1 MYKRILVISDNII
14 MASSFQEI
22 FEELDLMDVSV
33 DYSISPLSDKFK
45 FEEKLNK
52 GVFVYNLKSDQHL
65 EEIIEK
71 YDLVF
76 SIHCKQIFPKK
87 LINSLKCMNVHPG
100 YIPLNRGWY
109 PQVFSIIYDLPIGA
123 TIHEIDEDLDHGNI
137 IDRELVEKEIID
149 TSFTLYNKVIQK
161 EKSLL
166 KKNLFSIISNSY
178 TTIKPENEGHL
189 YLRAD
194 FNKLCEIDLN
204 QSTTAKDIINKLRA
218 LTHDEFKNAFFIDP
232 KTGKKVFISINL
244 EYEK

>member
-1 MYKRILVISDNII
+1 

>member
-33 DYSISPLSDKFK
+33 DYSISPFSDKFK

-52 GVFVYNLKSDQHL
+52 GVFVYNLKSNQHL

-87 LINSLKCMNVHPG
+87 LINSLKCINVHPG
-100 YIPLNRGWY
+100 YNPLNRGWY

-123 TIHEIDEDLDHGNI
+123 TIHEMDEELDHGNI
-137 IDRELVEKEIID
+137 IDRELVEKETID

-166 KKNLFSIISNSY
+166 KNNLFSIISNSY

-189 YLRAD
+189 YLRDD

-204 QSTTAKDIINKLRA
+204 RSTTAKDIINKLRA

-244 EYEK
+244 EYDK